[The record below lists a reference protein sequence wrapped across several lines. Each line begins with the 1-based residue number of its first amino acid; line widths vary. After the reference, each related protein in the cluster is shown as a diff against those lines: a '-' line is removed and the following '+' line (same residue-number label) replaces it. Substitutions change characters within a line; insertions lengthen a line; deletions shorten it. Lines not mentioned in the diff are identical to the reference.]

1 MNEQQPHTNEN
12 TIDTNPETEQR
23 YKTLAVRL
31 EEGLHA
37 QLRFIA
43 QLSDTSIAEEI
54 RTAVQARITAAQ
66 DDPELAARAEQVRQ
80 EIEREAATR
89 AAAIAGFLGGPAVA
103 ATVSTRA
110 AKRHGTRTGR
120 E

>member
-1 MNEQQPHTNEN
+1 MNEQQPTNESTVDSN
-12 TIDTNPETEQR
+12 AETEQR

-43 QLSDTSIAEEI
+43 QLSGTSIAEEI
-54 RTAVQARITAAQ
+54 RLAIQARITAAQ
-66 DDPELAARAEQVRQ
+66 DDPELAARAEEVRQ
-80 EIEREAATR
+80 EIDREAASR

-103 ATVSTRA
+103 AAVDEPVT
-110 AKRHGTRTGR
+110 KRRGART
-120 E
+120 EKQ

>member
-12 TIDTNPETEQR
+12 TDTNPEAEQR

-37 QLRFIA
+37 KLRFIA

-54 RTAVQARITAAQ
+54 RLAVQARITAAQ

-103 ATVSTRA
+103 EVVAQPTAT
-110 AKRHGTRTGR
+110 KRRTQR
-120 E
+120 TEKE